1 MREIVRLI
9 TVPEERRDARWLEE
23 GLQAAIQLEMST
35 IPPYLYAAWSIDENA
50 DPSGT
55 RGDILEIAREGMLHM
70 GIACNLLAA
79 VGGDPRILQIA
90 PSYPTRLPKDIHEDL
105 PVALEPLSRDLL
117 LNTFM
122 AIEEPVA
129 HLVDDP
135 EFVPSGS
142 TLIGDFYDKI
152 QQAFE
157 ARTPVLSTTRQVNLR
172 SFSKGTFIMAS
183 LDDVRKGI
191 DLIKRQGEGTA
202 AAPFEKSNPDEL
214 AHFYQFGE
222 MAHGHR
228 LTRTAPFTYTGEDV
242 EMPGVREVAPAEGTQ
257 PEARE
262 FNQLYSD
269 MLGDLERAWA
279 GGGTAMLTAAVGKMF
294 GLAGIAKQLFQG
306 DVGPG
311 FIVIDDSGNR

>member
-1 MREIVRLI
+1 MREIRRLI
-9 TVPEERRDARWLEE
+9 AVPEEGRDTGWLAE
-23 GLQAAIQLEMST
+23 GLQAAIQLEMSI

-55 RGDILEIAREGMLHM
+55 RRDILEIAKEEMLHM
-70 GIACNLLAA
+70 GIACNLLVAI
-79 VGGDPRILQIA
+79 GGDPRIVQMA

-129 HLVDDP
+129 HVVDDS

-157 ARTPVLSTTRQVNLR
+157 ARTPALSTTRQVNL
-172 SFSKGTFIMAS
+172 SSLSNGPFKMAS

-202 AAPFEKSNPDEL
+202 AAPFEASNPDEL

-228 LTRTAPFTYTGEDV
+228 LTRIAPFTYSGEDV
-242 EMPGVREVAPAEGTQ
+242 VMPGVRAVAPDDGTQ
-257 PEARE
+257 PQASE

-269 MLGDLERAWA
+269 MLGDLERAWD
-279 GGGTAMLTAAVGKMF
+279 GTGPLGAAVGKMIEL
-294 GLAGIAKQLFQG
+294 GGVAEQLFQG
-306 DVGPG
+306 GVGPG
-311 FIVIDDSGNR
+311 FIVVDDSANR